1 MFIMNKEQYNEL
13 FNKVTVFKDMEDYNN
28 KTIDGAEQLDEALHE
43 GFIQDLTRG
52 TYNGATDTFTHN
64 TLNARE
70 LVGAL
75 QLYLYET
82 DWLNTLYMQ
91 HEDTDDLESFEQM
104 TMFDVLEDYLNCY
117 EVFTIGNNI
126 YADIS

>member
-1 MFIMNKEQYNEL
+1 MNKEQYNYL
-13 FNKVTVFKDMEDYNN
+13 FNKVSVFKDLDHYNEVV
-28 KTIDGAEQLDEALHE
+28 IDGAEQLEEDLQE

-52 TYNGATDTFTHN
+52 VYNGATDTFTPN

-75 QLYLYET
+75 QLYLHET
-82 DWLNTLYMQ
+82 DWLAILYTQ
-91 HEDTDDLESFEQM
+91 HEEDNDLETFEQL
-104 TMFDVLEDYLNCY
+104 TLFDVLEDYLNCY
-117 EVFTIGNNI
+117 NVFTIGNNI

>member
-1 MFIMNKEQYNEL
+1 MNKEQYNYL
-13 FNKVTVFKDMEDYNN
+13 FNKVSVFEDLDHYNEVV
-28 KTIDGAEQLDEALHE
+28 IDGAEQLDEALQE

-52 TYNGATDTFTHN
+52 VYNGATDTFTPN

-75 QLYLYET
+75 QLYLHET
-82 DWLNTLYMQ
+82 DWLAILYTQ
-91 HEDTDDLESFEQM
+91 HEEDNDLQTFEQL
-104 TMFDVLEDYLNCY
+104 TLFDVLEDYLNCY
-117 EVFTIGNNI
+117 NVFTIGNNI

>member
-1 MFIMNKEQYNEL
+1 MLKMNKEQYNYL
-13 FNKVTVFKDMEDYNN
+13 FNKVSVFKDLDHYNEVV
-28 KTIDGAEQLDEALHE
+28 IDGAEQLYEALQE

-52 TYNGATDTFTHN
+52 VYNGALDTFTPN
-64 TLNARE
+64 TLYAEE
-70 LVGAL
+70 LAGAL
-75 QLYLYET
+75 QLYLHEI
-82 DWLNTLYMQ
+82 DWLATLYMQ
-91 HEDTDDLESFEQM
+91 HDDSDDLETFEQL

>member
-1 MFIMNKEQYNEL
+1 MNKEQYNYL
-13 FNKVTVFKDMEDYNN
+13 FNKVSVFKDLDHYNEVV
-28 KTIDGAEQLDEALHE
+28 IDGAEQLDEDLQG

-52 TYNGATDTFTHN
+52 VYNGATDTFTPN
-64 TLNARE
+64 TLTPEE

-75 QLYLYET
+75 QQYLYEI
-82 DWLNTLYMQ
+82 DWLAILYTQ
-91 HEDTDDLESFEQM
+91 HEDSDDLETFEQL

-117 EVFTIGNNI
+117 NVFTIGNNI

>member
-1 MFIMNKEQYNEL
+1 MNKEQYNYL
-13 FNKVTVFKDMEDYNN
+13 FNKVSVFKDLDHYNEVV
-28 KTIDGAEQLDEALHE
+28 IDGAEQLYEALQE

-52 TYNGATDTFTHN
+52 VYNGALNTFTPN
-64 TLNARE
+64 TLTPEE

-75 QLYLYET
+75 QQYLHEI
-82 DWLNTLYMQ
+82 DWLAILYTQ
-91 HEDTDDLESFEQM
+91 HEDSDDLETFEQL

-117 EVFTIGNNI
+117 DVFTIGNEI